1 MHRFSLQTSP
11 ELYKVGHLNVTIR
24 DLFMVYH
31 RLVKLEQEVES
42 KDEIKN
48 KLELSVELE
57 KTKATS
63 LQEDVDR
70 LNQLLADTNVSFL
83 LLFLLSLI
91 NKICYNM
98 MIFCCKLQ

>member
-1 MHRFSLQTSP
+1 
-11 ELYKVGHLNVTIR
+11 
-24 DLFMVYH
+24 MVLC

>member
-1 MHRFSLQTSP
+1 
-11 ELYKVGHLNVTIR
+11 
-24 DLFMVYH
+24 MVYH

-83 LLFLLSLI
+83 LLSVIHKCYSNDFLLQVAI
-91 NKICYNM
+91 K
-98 MIFCCKLQ
+98 